1 MRAGVLGG
9 YIGVVVTTG
18 ATVEESLDSFFAY
31 APLWSRITTTT
42 HRIVAGMWN

>member
-18 ATVEESLDSFFAY
+18 ATVEESLDSFLL